1 MSVHAS
7 SIRRPLALLAAIVVG
22 GAFVLALTLGR
33 AEGKP
38 VAKCALGAEQA
49 GCKLPVGAS
58 YRVDVKSGSASGY
71 VTTQVTSRGI
81 SVGLNA
87 YITCQRF
94 DPSNGNQTGL
104 YGGYSGNQH
113 PKVGKTYEIKDT
125 ASERDEEGIPAT
137 TETELTLDFKSAK
150 QLVLTVHHVSS
161 IDGKLSCDGSKT
173 WTLKRQ

>member
-1 MSVHAS
+1 VSVRAS
-7 SIRRPLALLAAIVVG
+7 SIRRAFALLTGAVIGSLLVLALL
-22 GAFVLALTLGR
+22 LGR

-38 VAKCALGAEQA
+38 AAKCALGAEQS

-58 YRVDVKSGSASGY
+58 YRVDVKTGSASGY

-81 SVGLNA
+81 SVGVNA
-87 YITCQRF
+87 YIACQRF

-125 ASERDEEGIPAT
+125 ASERDEEGIPST
-137 TETELTLDFKSAK
+137 TETELTLNFKSAK
-150 QLVLTVHHVSS
+150 QLVVTIHHVSS